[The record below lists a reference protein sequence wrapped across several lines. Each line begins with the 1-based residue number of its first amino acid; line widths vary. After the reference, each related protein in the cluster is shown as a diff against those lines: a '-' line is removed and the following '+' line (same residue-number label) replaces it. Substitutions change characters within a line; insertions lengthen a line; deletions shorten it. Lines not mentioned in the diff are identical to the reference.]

1 MSKGNI
7 FFLLFLKE
15 KGIMKAKHL
24 LTLLLC
30 FGITISQAQTFTMG
44 KKCRA
49 ALQNAETALK
59 DKNYDEALKLYETF
73 SSKCKTKDAKEAA
86 AIGKAASY
94 NGLSE
99 FSKAISQADIALDV
113 SKGKSLEG
121 YFQKA
126 IAQNKT
132 GDIEGSKKSLSSVLK
147 LTENNE
153 NTKERASNYA
163 LIAALYERQLN
174 EIDSAQYYL
183 DKAKTMDPKNVNYL
197 IQEGT
202 MYSTLKDF
210 SKAFKSYDEAKLMD
224 PNNLD
229 LAIARSN
236 TRLRMMD
243 EKYGTS
249 KAQELR
255 AKMTNDEKS
264 LLCSDLTHL
273 LSLGYKDMNKEL
285 FAALLC
291 NP

>member
-1 MSKGNI
+1 
-7 FFLLFLKE
+7 
-15 KGIMKAKHL
+15 
-24 LTLLLC
+24 
-30 FGITISQAQTFTMG
+30 MG

-49 ALQNAETALK
+49 ALESAETALK
-59 DKNYDEALKLYETF
+59 DSNYDEALKLYETF

-86 AIGKAASY
+86 AAGKAASY
-94 NGLSE
+94 NGLSQYPQ
-99 FSKAISQADIALDV
+99 AIKQADIALDV

-126 IAQNKT
+126 VAQNKT
-132 GDIEGSKKSLSSVLK
+132 GDIQGSKESLSSVLK
-147 LTENNE
+147 LTEKNE

-183 DKAKTMDPKNVNYL
+183 DKAKVMDPNNVDYL

-202 MYSTLKDF
+202 MFSTLKDF

-236 TRLRMMD
+236 SRLRMMD
-243 EKYGTS
+243 DKYGTS
-249 KAQELR
+249 EAQQLR
-255 AKMTNDEKS
+255 TKMTNDEKS

-285 FAALLC
+285 FVALLC
-291 NP
+291 NS

>member
-1 MSKGNI
+1 MKSK
-7 FFLLFLKE
+7 
-15 KGIMKAKHL
+15 
-24 LTLLLC
+24 LLLSLLLV
-30 FGITISQAQTFTMG
+30 FGITLSQAQTFTMG

-59 DKNYDEALKLYETF
+59 DKNYDEALNLYKTF

-86 AIGKAASY
+86 AAGKAASY
-94 NGLSE
+94 NGLSD
-99 FSKAISQADIALDV
+99 FPKAIKQADIALDV

-126 IAQNKT
+126 VAQNKT
-132 GDIEGSKKSLSSVLK
+132 GDIEGSKKSLSSILK

-153 NTKERASNYA
+153 NTKERASNFA

-174 EIDSAQYYL
+174 EVDSAQYYL
-183 DKAKTMDPKNVNYL
+183 DKAKNMDPENANYL

-210 SKAFKSYDEAKLMD
+210 TRAFESYDKAKLMD

-243 EKYGTS
+243 DKYGTS

-255 AKMTNDEKS
+255 SKMTNDEKS

-285 FAALLC
+285 FVALLC

>member
-1 MSKGNI
+1 MKSK
-7 FFLLFLKE
+7 LL
-15 KGIMKAKHL
+15 L
-24 LTLLLC
+24 LLLLC
-30 FGITISQAQTFTMG
+30 FGIHLSQAQTFTMG

-49 ALQNAETALK
+49 ALESAETALK
-59 DKNYDEALKLYETF
+59 DKNYDEALKLYESF
-73 SSKCKTKDAKEAA
+73 SSKCKTRDAKEAA
-86 AIGKAASY
+86 ATGKAASY
-94 NGLSE
+94 NGQSQYSE
-99 FSKAISQADIALDV
+99 AIAQADIALDV

-126 IAQNKT
+126 VAQNKT
-132 GDIEGSKKSLSSVLK
+132 GDIEGSKKSLAAVLK

-153 NTKERASNYA
+153 NTKERASNFA
-163 LIAALYERQLN
+163 LIAALYERQLS
-174 EIDSAQYYL
+174 EVDSAQLYL
-183 DKAKTMDPKNVNYL
+183 DKAKSMDPTNVNYL

-202 MYSTLKDF
+202 MYSSLNDF
-210 SKAFKSYDEAKLMD
+210 DRAFVSYDKAKLMD
-224 PNNLD
+224 PNNLE

-243 EKYGTS
+243 SKYGTS

-255 AKMTNDEKS
+255 TKMTNDEKS

-285 FAALLC
+285 FVALLC